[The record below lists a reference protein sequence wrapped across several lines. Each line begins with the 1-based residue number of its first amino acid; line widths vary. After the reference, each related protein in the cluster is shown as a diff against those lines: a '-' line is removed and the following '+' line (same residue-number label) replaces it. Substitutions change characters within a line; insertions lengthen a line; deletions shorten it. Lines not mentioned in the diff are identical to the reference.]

1 MELLEWSA
9 IRVAEIRE
17 RESWR
22 LERKKKI
29 SGVKGEKKKM
39 KKNNNNNNRRFPNG
53 VSDYRPNWSFFKTF
67 GCI

>member
-17 RESWR
+17 RE
-22 LERKKKI
+22 LEVRDRKKKI

-39 KKNNNNNNRRFPNG
+39 KK
-53 VSDYRPNWSFFKTF
+53 K
-67 GCI
+67 